1 MSEQLLAINTV
12 RQRLDKALQSYWS
25 EMFALAYDSTWSAAH
40 RANNIYAHGHKLISL
55 CVQINLMKMS
65 AGNHLHK
72 AWDDAKEKHK
82 EMRHCRDA
90 KVVHPKI
97 PDGDFA
103 TVMQYFTK
111 GAENKCNFMLL
122 SIKAATD
129 DESQR
134 LHWLHELQSTI
145 ECSHDL
151 GLITDEQSTE
161 AYRILNE
168 YWHRNYTTE
177 VFCFA

>member
-1 MSEQLLAINTV
+1 MSEQLLAINAV
-12 RQRLDKALQSYWS
+12 RQRLDKALQGYWS
-25 EMFALAYDSTWSAAH
+25 EMFALAYENTWSAAH
-40 RANNIYAHGHKLISL
+40 RANNIYTHGHKLISL

-72 AWDDAKEKHK
+72 AWDGAKEKHK
-82 EMRHCRDA
+82 TMRHCRDA

-97 PDGDFA
+97 PDGDFT

-122 SIKAATD
+122 SIKATTD

-151 GLITDEQSTE
+151 GLITDEHSTE